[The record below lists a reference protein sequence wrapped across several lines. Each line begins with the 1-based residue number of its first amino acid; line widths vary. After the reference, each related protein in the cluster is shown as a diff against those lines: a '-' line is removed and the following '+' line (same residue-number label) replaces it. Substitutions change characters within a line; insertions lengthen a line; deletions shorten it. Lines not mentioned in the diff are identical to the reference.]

1 MATAI
6 LVADRA
12 VVMEDLRGNKIR
24 GTGIN
29 LMKLVEE
36 QPYSLDQ
43 LVENLKFYLR
53 VVKIDKEAR

>member
-6 LVADRA
+6 LVADRV
-12 VVMEDLRGNKIR
+12 VVMEDLKGNKIR

-36 QPYSLDQ
+36 QNYSLD
-43 LVENLKFYLR
+43 
-53 VVKIDKEAR
+53 